1 MASLNKVMIIGNLG
15 RDAELRYTSTGKP
28 VASFSVGVSYN
39 KDTTEWFN
47 VTLWGDT
54 AEKVSQYLTKGK
66 QVYVEG
72 RLETQKWADDQGEKH
87 ERTMLV
93 AHTVTLL
100 GSGQGGDSASE
111 GRRKQS
117 AAPADDDLPWD

>member
-1 MASLNKVMIIGNLG
+1 MSGVNKVIIVGNLG
-15 RDAELRYTSTGKP
+15 RDAELRYTGSGTAKTE
-28 VASFSVGVSYN
+28 FSVAVSYN

-47 VTLWGDT
+47 VTLWGET
-54 AEKVSQYLTKGK
+54 GERISQYLTKGK

-72 RLETQKWADDQGEKH
+72 RLETQKWSDNEGEKH

-100 GSGQGGDSASE
+100 GSGQGGESASE
-111 GRRKQS
+111 GRRRKGS
-117 AAPADDDLPWD
+117 APADDDLPWD

>member
-15 RDAELRYTSTGKP
+15 RDAELRYTGSGTAKTE
-28 VASFSVGVSYN
+28 FSVAVSYN

-47 VTLWGDT
+47 VTLWGET
-54 AEKVSQYLTKGK
+54 GEKISQYLTKGK

-72 RLETQKWADDQGEKH
+72 RLETQRWADEHGQKH
-87 ERTMLV
+87 ERVMLV

-100 GSGQGGDSASE
+100 GGGGGDSASE
-111 GRRKQS
+111 SRRRK
-117 AAPADDDLPWD
+117 ATEPEDLPWD